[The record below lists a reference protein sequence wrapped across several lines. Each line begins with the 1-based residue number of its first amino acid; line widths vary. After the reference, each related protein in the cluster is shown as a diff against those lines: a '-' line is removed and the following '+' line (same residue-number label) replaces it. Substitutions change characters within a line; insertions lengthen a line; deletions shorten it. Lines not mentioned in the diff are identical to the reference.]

1 MFKDSG
7 PVQIR
12 TVLISGLQEN
22 LMVGTNR
29 LIKATGEFDIKSRSI
44 FKTRFDVRDK
54 GHFKEAVFFLEHFR
68 LNVFL

>member
-29 LIKATGEFDIKSRSI
+29 LIKATDEFDIKSRSI
-44 FKTRFDVRDK
+44 FKTHTEADVSLMC
-54 GHFKEAVFFLEHFR
+54 HIC
-68 LNVFL
+68 